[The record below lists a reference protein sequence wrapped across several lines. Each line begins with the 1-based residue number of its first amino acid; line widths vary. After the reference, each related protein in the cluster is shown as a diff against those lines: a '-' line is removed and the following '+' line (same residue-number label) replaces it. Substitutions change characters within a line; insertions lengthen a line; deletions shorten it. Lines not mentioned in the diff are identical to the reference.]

1 MSLPI
6 HFRPQA
12 EQDLAE
18 AGTWYEEQQPG
29 LCGRFLSEVEASL
42 ERVADN
48 PHMYAVVEE
57 DIRSCGLRRFPY
69 LLYYRLLDD
78 RIEVLAVLHG
88 SRDPAAW
95 RERA

>member
-6 HFRPQA
+6 HFRPKA
-12 EQDLAE
+12 EQDVAE

-29 LCGRFLSEVEASL
+29 LGARFLSQLEATL
-42 ERVADN
+42 ERVVDN
-48 PHMYAVVEE
+48 PQMYPVVEE

-69 LLYYRLLDD
+69 ILYYRLLDD

-88 SRDPAAW
+88 SRDPATW